1 MFEPYPQ
8 VKNALCSGEG
18 RFCLKINAYKHG
30 ELNCQLFTRY
40 NKTQLVYPQSAHVIS
55 IKNMDYSYEKIIA
68 TWPAYSLW
76 L

>member
-1 MFEPYPQ
+1 M
-8 VKNALCSGEG
+8 
-18 RFCLKINAYKHG
+18 
-30 ELNCQLFTRY
+30 FTRY